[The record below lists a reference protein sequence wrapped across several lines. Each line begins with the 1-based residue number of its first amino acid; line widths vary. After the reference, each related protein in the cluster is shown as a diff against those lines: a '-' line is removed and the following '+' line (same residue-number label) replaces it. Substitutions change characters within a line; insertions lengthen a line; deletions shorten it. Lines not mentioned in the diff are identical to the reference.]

1 MFHFRMVFLDSS
13 LIDLVTDCVSV
24 STPSTVGQVIT
35 NLRTLWILRIE
46 GSEPQPVE
54 IHPDGRIK
62 AVGWETFLNRV
73 RTCLPIEIEG
83 EIPDTIYDLNIAK

>member
-24 STPSTVGQVIT
+24 STPPTIRQVIA
-35 NLRTLWILRIE
+35 NLRALWVLRIE

-54 IHPDGRIK
+54 IHLGGRIK
-62 AVGWETFLNRV
+62 AVGRNFFLSPA
-73 RTCLPIEIEG
+73 RTCLLIEIEG
-83 EIPDTIYDLNIAK
+83 EIPDSIYDLNIAE